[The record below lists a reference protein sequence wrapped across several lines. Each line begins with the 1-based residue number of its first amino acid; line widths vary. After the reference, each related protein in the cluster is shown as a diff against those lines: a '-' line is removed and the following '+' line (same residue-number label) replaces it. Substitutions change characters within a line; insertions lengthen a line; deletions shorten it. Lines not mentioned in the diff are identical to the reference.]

1 VWVYQQQQEEEEQ
14 ALPQQVE
21 TPGVKAT
28 TCAPRWHVDPILLVK
43 VTMEGENCFTPLLR
57 SVPNGA
63 TSSGELL
70 MRILPPV
77 TESVCASNTLEKHG
91 TAD

>member
-14 ALPQQVE
+14 PLPQHVE

-57 SVPNGA
+57 SLPNGA
-63 TSSGELL
+63 TSSGELF

-77 TESVCASNTLEKHG
+77 SKVFGASYHTRKNRG
-91 TAD
+91 P